1 MNKHMH
7 DMPCS
12 AWEGKQCQSNF
23 RSQVEWL
30 RGLFPATLG
39 VFSFLTVETV
49 ETWGFAPHPAPAGG
63 LFFSLLPRRP
73 TAPQPHRAKPT
84 HDHRGNKTRRYR
96 ENGCSS
102 RGSEVIG
109 RGAAEIGSRGHEI
122 KSRALKVGGHG
133 LKVEPRA
140 RQVGRHAGFQRGA
153 ARFEVG

>member
-1 MNKHMH
+1 MYMHMH

-39 VFSFLTVETV
+39 VFSVLTVETV
-49 ETWGFAPHPAPAGG
+49 ETWGF
-63 LFFSLLPRRP
+63 FFSNLPRRP

-84 HDHRGNKTRRYR
+84 HDHRGNKTRRCR